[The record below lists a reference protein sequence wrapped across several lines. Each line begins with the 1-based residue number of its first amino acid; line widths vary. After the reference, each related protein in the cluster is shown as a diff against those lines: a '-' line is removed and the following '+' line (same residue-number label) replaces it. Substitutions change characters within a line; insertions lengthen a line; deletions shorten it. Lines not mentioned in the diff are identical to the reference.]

1 MTIQEL
7 IDGLKYA
14 VDELDFDPDST
25 VIADVFD
32 ENENWETFWNLYI
45 DDGAVSEPRRL
56 CINVSNDEK
65 EGE

>member
-14 VDELDFDPDST
+14 VDELDFDPDSP

-32 ENENWETFWNLYI
+32 ENEHWDTFWNLRL
-45 DDGAVSEPRRL
+45 DDSAVSEPRRL
-56 CINVSNDEK
+56 CINVSNDE
-65 EGE
+65 ED

>member
-14 VDELDFDPDST
+14 INELDFDPDST

-32 ENENWETFWNLYI
+32 ENENWETFWNLHI
-45 DDGAVSEPRRL
+45 DDAAVSEPRRL
-56 CINVSNDEK
+56 CINVSNDDY
-65 EGE
+65 